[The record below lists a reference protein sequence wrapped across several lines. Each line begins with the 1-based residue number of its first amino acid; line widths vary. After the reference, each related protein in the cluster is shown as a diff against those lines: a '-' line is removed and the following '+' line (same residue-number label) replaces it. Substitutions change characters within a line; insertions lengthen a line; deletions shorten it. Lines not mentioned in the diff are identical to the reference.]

1 MNHKQY
7 IQAVL
12 LGRVL
17 TRAIS
22 MRVLNRSPG
31 MLYIILGGLGL
42 WSSIKR

>member
-1 MNHKQY
+1 MNHEQY

-22 MRVLNRSPG
+22 MRVERSPG